1 MSRRDAKKGK
11 NGTGSVRIRQVKE
24 LKPERKKGAGRWF
37 SLDSLMGKALC
48 VLLVVILTVGAFL
61 APKIINNLYDAGTLM
76 QITYMDMDISPYAVP
91 YTTFQDK
98 IEAMARARTA
108 GKRLTALPV
117 EETADRISDEELVEI
132 VNEEMGMAEN
142 SMNPLF
148 IEAWWDAHTVDNLVS
163 REKHTVYMRTPAG
176 QEDAPQEMTPF
187 QVWTLTF
194 EVTEKQDELV
204 VYSGKDKRALSQFA
218 TDRLIVCMDADFYK
232 IVAIALQGERDKSR
246 EMYGWDMVYAFGAD
260 PEAPSDIRKAAALYS
275 DDLYMSETQVYL
287 ASEIWAPWVDYW
299 DLTLKDYLLQ
309 VDDEGTLG
317 AYLIFEHDM
326 AVSDAG
332 KYTDLMDNAATGI
345 YDSDG
350 TGLSERVIWTMEEVI
365 RAMEGG
371 GMFLEAGSRIEWEGG
386 DDNIWILK
394 TGCMEFFEMMQF

>member
-1 MSRRDAKKGK
+1 MSKK
-11 NGTGSVRIRQVKE
+11 SAR
-24 LKPERKKGAGRWF
+24 RWF

-98 IEAMARARTA
+98 IEAMARVRTA

-117 EETADRISDEELVEI
+117 EETADRISDEELVKI
-132 VNEEMGMAEN
+132 VNQEMEAAVNAMT
-142 SMNPLF
+142 PLF
-148 IEAWWDAHTVDNLVS
+148 IEDWWDAQTVENLVS

-176 QEDAPQEMTPF
+176 QGEAAQEDSAQEMTPF

-194 EVTEKQDELV
+194 ELTEKQDELV
-204 VYSGKDKRALSQFA
+204 IYNGKERKALSLFA

-232 IVAIALQGERDKSR
+232 IVAVALRGAKDKS
-246 EMYGWDMVYAFGAD
+246 EKMYGWDMIYAFGAD
-260 PEAPSDIRKAAALYS
+260 SEAPSDVRKAAALYS
-275 DDLYMSETQVYL
+275 NDVYEYETQIYL

-299 DLTLKDYLLQ
+299 DLTLKDHLLQ

-326 AVSDAG
+326 PVSDAG

-350 TGLSERVIWTMEEVI
+350 TGFPEGDIWTMEEVI
-365 RAMEGG
+365 RSMEGG
-371 GMFLEAGSRIEWEGG
+371 GMFLEVGSRIEWEGSE
-386 DDNIWILK
+386 DNIWILK